1 VGGDGMT
8 KRLRAA
14 SAAVF
19 SPPTGDKELDTW
31 LAPERTAA
39 ITRIRKAV
47 GEGPTINEIRLATD
61 IYEAFIRAIA
71 VLDPL
76 EISKSKGRLKILQR
90 ITKATEQLDKLVAL
104 DFFIS
109 ATINKVDTPFNI
121 PPIKRVLLDADIL
134 ENELTR
140 LANQWQHHKADLS
153 RDMKD
158 RRPSLFEWL
167 AGASLPLVYERHFLR
182 RAARSRNA
190 KSEPSGP
197 MVRFIEA
204 TLKELGLP
212 RKRESIVRAFSRLQ
226 CQRDE
231 ERVKREET

>member
-14 SAAVF
+14 SAKAF
-19 SPPTGDKELDTW
+19 SPPTGADDR
-31 LAPERTAA
+31 LAEERTAA

-47 GEGPTINEIRLATD
+47 GKVSAINEIRLATD
-61 IYEAFIRAIA
+61 IRTTV

-76 EISKSKGRLKILQR
+76 EISRAKKRLETLER
-90 ITKATEQLDKLVAL
+90 IVQAIEKLDTLIAS

-109 ATINKVDTPFNI
+109 ATINKIHTPFGFRPLQRLLLEANI
-121 PPIKRVLLDADIL
+121 LK
-134 ENELTR
+134 NELTQF
-140 LANQWQHHKADLS
+140 ANQWQRHKDDLS
-153 RDMKD
+153 RDMKG

-182 RAARSRNA
+182 RAGRSRNA
-190 KSEPSGP
+190 KAEPDGP

-212 RKRESIVRAFSRLQ
+212 RKRESIVRAFSRLRR
-226 CQRDE
+226 QRDE
-231 ERVKREET
+231 EGIKSGGT